1 MVPNVQPVISPRERE
16 FNSAQMHRFMSPQ
29 VSGIHSNQMMPH
41 GAPAVSFPFAPIA
54 GQFNVSVANQA
65 LAAALA
71 ARALPHQQTY
81 QQHQQ
86 PIAHATS
93 ASTTVGSSQAATSR
107 SAMFPPPNHHHH
119 HRSIAPVPTSA
130 PPPPPPPPPTVTQR
144 IVEILSKDD
153 KDLPATST
161 STAAPS
167 EHPHSSQ
174 QPHNSQQP
182 TSSNVPVT
190 MPLIGTR
197 GRPATKGAIRSAK
210 ISQKYK
216 KIIQRM
222 KSAHKQVIEIP
233 YPAPLP
239 SFSQLLRQ
247 QIGRGN
253 IANFRSRFTYECAQ
267 YYMSLNPTPS
277 HTEYRNIS
285 KTIVE
290 NFPVLSSPD
299 EDVPWVND
307 SIF

>member
-1 MVPNVQPVISPRERE
+1 
-16 FNSAQMHRFMSPQ
+16 
-29 VSGIHSNQMMPH
+29 MMPH